1 MKYEQERWDLLC
13 LQAYTNPLPG
23 SASSQLECYTSTVTA
38 IVSVTLTATDI
49 QGADLSEPLVLFWHL
64 PDGDAKSDQWLA
76 QVCSLYVRG
85 SISVTETIAVTF
97 EVDL

>member
-1 MKYEQERWDLLC
+1 MNE
-13 LQAYTNPLPG
+13 
-23 SASSQLECYTSTVTA
+23 SQLRVAVASFNG
-38 IVSVTLTATDI
+38 SR
-49 QGADLSEPLVLFWHL
+49 HL